1 VGVYD
6 LPKSVS
12 VLAGHRLTL
21 EGDLESLV
29 WKSEAPDSDLGETGF
44 QQVLVYCCLKLHQL
58 LRSRQARDNRE
69 SSALVFVF
77 KPLNGAAEVSCPDR
91 RGTFGS

>member
-6 LPKSVS
+6 LPQSVP
-12 VLAGHRLTL
+12 VLTGHSLAL
-21 EGDLESLV
+21 KGDLESLV

-69 SSALVFVF
+69 SSALHFVF
-77 KPLNGAAEVSCPDR
+77 KPQTAALGVSYSDR
-91 RGTFGS
+91 RRIF